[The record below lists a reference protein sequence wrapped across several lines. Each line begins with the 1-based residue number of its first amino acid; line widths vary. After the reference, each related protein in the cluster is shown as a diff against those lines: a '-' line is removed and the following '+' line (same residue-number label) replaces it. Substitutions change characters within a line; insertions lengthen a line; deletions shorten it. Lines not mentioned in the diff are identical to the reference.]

1 MYKQTNQGHLV
12 RTEIKRWGN
21 SLAMR
26 LPKAAI
32 EDAGFQNDQQLE
44 LTVLKGKIVIEPVKD
59 HQFDLAGLLAQIT
72 PENLQ
77 AEIQTDPLGEEIW

>member
-1 MYKQTNQGHLV
+1 M

-26 LPKAAI
+26 LPKAAL
-32 EDAGFQNDQQLE
+32 EDAGFQSDQQLE
-44 LTVLKGKIVIEPVKD
+44 LTVLRGKIVIEPVKNY
-59 HQFDLAGLLAQIT
+59 QFDLAGLLTQIT